1 MNNRTIFKKESLEDK
16 VDKIYILLE
25 KYIKSK
31 IDEEKDYIEV
41 FDYSRKPE
49 VDVKFNDQD
58 FKNLK

>member
-25 KYIKSK
+25 KYLKSK
-31 IDEEKDYIEV
+31 TEEEKDYI
-41 FDYSRKPE
+41 E